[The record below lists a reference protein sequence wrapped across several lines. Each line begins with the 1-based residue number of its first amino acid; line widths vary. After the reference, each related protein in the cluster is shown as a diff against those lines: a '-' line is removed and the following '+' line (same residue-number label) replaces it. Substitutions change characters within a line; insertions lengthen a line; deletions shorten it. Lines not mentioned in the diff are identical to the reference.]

1 MLNEAITILVL
12 DDEMDL
18 TEAIGLFLRD
28 LPNTSVIETA
38 KPSEAFAIME
48 KTEIDIAIVDI
59 RLPEMSGLVVLN
71 NIKERFPQTEV
82 IMISAHGD
90 MDIVVECM
98 RKGAFDYFSKP
109 FMLKS
114 LQGAVER
121 TRKYVE
127 LKKQLAATEIKLKRI
142 HENLD
147 SRFQVQLSG
156 KSMVISEIQSW
167 INRIAS
173 FDNQAVLITGE
184 TGTGK
189 EVVAAQ
195 IHARSERAMS
205 PFIALN
211 CTAVPEQLF
220 ESEMFGYRKGAFSG
234 AETDKPG
241 WFELA
246 DKGTLFLD
254 EIGDIP
260 MLMQSKLLRA
270 IEEKKIW
277 KLGASA
283 PIDIDVRIIAATNRP
298 LADMIKKG
306 SFREDLY
313 YRLNLFELKL
323 PSLRERK
330 EDIPMLIDEF
340 ITEFAVNLR
349 KKVTSIDPQV
359 YDVLSNYSFPGN
371 IRQLRNLIE
380 RAVIICNSD
389 VLNMTHFGHISTEI
403 PHNEETLQSQ
413 FSNNL
418 NLLLNEKN
426 LIIKAL
432 EKSKGNK
439 TKAASLLGITP
450 QSLLR
455 RIEKLKI

>member
-1 MLNEAITILVL
+1 
-12 DDEMDL
+12 
-18 TEAIGLFLRD
+18 
-28 LPNTSVIETA
+28 
-38 KPSEAFAIME
+38 
-48 KTEIDIAIVDI
+48 
-59 RLPEMSGLVVLN
+59 
-71 NIKERFPQTEV
+71 
-82 IMISAHGD
+82 
-90 MDIVVECM
+90 
-98 RKGAFDYFSKP
+98 
-109 FMLKS
+109 
-114 LQGAVER
+114 
-121 TRKYVE
+121 
-127 LKKQLAATEIKLKRI
+127 
-142 HENLD
+142 
-147 SRFQVQLSG
+147 
-156 KSMVISEIQSW
+156 
-167 INRIAS
+167 
-173 FDNQAVLITGE
+173 
-184 TGTGK
+184 
-189 EVVAAQ
+189 
-195 IHARSERAMS
+195 MS